1 MCFISLD
8 ISYRCIQY
16 LSFSVWFISLYLTF
30 SGLIHISGHV
40 SEFHT
45 LSWMINVPLYAYT
58 DFVLYLNEIILI
70 FSFVSGSFVQYY
82 IWDISC
88 ISTSLIEIILTALK
102 YSLMEIAYFLT
113 SLLSIWENYKF
124 GPLWLLLLCLM
135 VNMSFY
141 FLEHIYFS
149 VKFLIIYSV
158 SLGTLNDPPDRL
170 VPVFT
175 PTITEDSS
183 CPTTSPNLAFLF
195 HFAILLSG

>member
-113 SLLSIWENYKF
+113 SLLSIWENYEF
-124 GPLWLLLLCLM
+124 GPLLLLLLCLM
-135 VNMSFY
+135 VNMSFFFSGTY
-141 FLEHIYFS
+141 ILQCEIPDHIFCFIRY
-149 VKFLIIYSV
+149 
-158 SLGTLNDPPDRL
+158 TQWP
-170 VPVFT
+170 
-175 PTITEDSS
+175 
-183 CPTTSPNLAFLF
+183 
-195 HFAILLSG
+195 SG